1 MKARHSF
8 VISLQAI
15 QMVIDR
21 RLNRYYLPLTIALF
35 ITVTYSYITRS
46 IFNADWHAWAVGDW
60 LINYAAGFVRRGLLG
75 ELILRL
81 SDATNFKPNIL
92 VILTQVSLWI
102 AFIFLFF
109 IRLRNKQISFYF
121 LLIIFSPAFILFYG
135 FDGAA
140 VGRKEIIL
148 MVLYGAWLCVIDK
161 SSAPTLPQ
169 TLLFSTLI
177 FFATLMHELFFFYSL
192 YFMFAVWVNPSN
204 HDQKWPVVFFIP
216 LASFAAM
223 LLIFFSGGSLLEP
236 EICQRLASYDPEPQI
251 CLGILNSPEL
261 GLSESVLLFVSTLIP
276 LKTLAFAFSVLLPI
290 VPVALFMYGTDSPRR
305 APKQVILLCALLY
318 VCSLPLFVIASDWGR
333 FIHIHVVLLALTMT
347 LLLKSGQQSSIVLT
361 VTGKAALGLQ
371 ALWRI
376 RPGLC
381 VAGAL
386 ILLIPF
392 WRLKHCCT
400 GYVDVLWPARLVFG
414 VL

>member
-1 MKARHSF
+1 MKARHNF

-102 AFIFLFF
+102 AFVFLFF

-161 SSAPTLPQ
+161 RSAPTVPQ

-192 YFMFAVWVNPSN
+192 YFMFAVWVNPSY

-236 EICQRLASYDPEPQI
+236 EICQRLASYAPDPQI

-261 GLSESVLLFVSTLIP
+261 GLSESVLLFVSKLIP

-290 VPVALFMYGTDSPRR
+290 VPVALFMYGADSPRR

-347 LLLKSGQQSSIVLT
+347 LLLKSGQQSSIVST
-361 VTGKAALGLQ
+361 VAGKAALKLQ

-386 ILLIPF
+386 ILLTPL

-400 GYVDVLWPARLVFG
+400 GYVDVLWPVRLVFG